1 MNKEEEIKDSIEFC
15 EDIYT
20 YYEKADEEN
29 VTENNSYRSPYHAS
43 LERRRRFYSEPTKYV
58 SYVSVLEDEERTKKK
73 TVAVD
78 CFQIIL
84 CIVLA
89 FFTAKLVSS
98 YVLQITEVHG
108 ESMEATVS
116 NGDRLF
122 VDKLAYQWK
131 DPKRFDIVVFSK
143 DGEVNLIKR
152 VIGLPGET
160 VKVCE
165 GEIYINGNKLDE
177 DYGLD
182 PINPYAEPVEMQ
194 LGDEE
199 FFVLGDNR
207 LISLDSRYPAVGAV
221 RKDEIMGEA
230 FLRIY
235 PLSKIDWLLPK
246 DEEVE

>member
-15 EDIYT
+15 EDIYM
-20 YYEKADEEN
+20 YYEKADEED
-29 VTENNSYRSPYHAS
+29 VMDGSPYKKSYHAS
-43 LERRRRFYSEPTKYV
+43 LERRRRFYSEPNKHA
-58 SYVSVLEDEERTKKK
+58 SYISVLEDEEGMKKK
-73 TVAVD
+73 AVAVD
-78 CFQIIL
+78 CFQIFL

-108 ESMEATVS
+108 ESMAATVS

-122 VDKLAYQWK
+122 VDKLTYQWK
-131 DPKRFDIVVFSK
+131 DPERFDIVVLSK
-143 DGEVNLIKR
+143 DNEVNLIKR

-160 VKVCE
+160 VEIRE
-165 GEIYINGNKLDE
+165 GKIYINGIELVE
-177 DYGLD
+177 HYGLD

-194 LGDEE
+194 LGEEE

-207 LISLDSRYPAVGAV
+207 LISLDSRYPEVGAV
-221 RKDEIMGEA
+221 RKDEIIGEA

-235 PLSKIDWLLPK
+235 PLSKVDWLLPK
-246 DEEVE
+246 DEES